1 MNVELRTEDETT
13 IGLGSLTAE
22 IITILLPGDTV
33 SFFDDTVDVIGRF
46 MYVRKH
52 IIVRHGNGYLPD
64 IVIYVR
70 EIDEACNATMRYQ
83 RQS

>member
-1 MNVELRTEDETT
+1 MNVELRTEDEVIIGTGVLTT
-13 IGLGSLTAE
+13 E

-52 IIVRHGNGYLPD
+52 VIVRHGNGYLPD

-70 EIDEACNATMRYQ
+70 EIEEACNATRRYQ
-83 RQS
+83 GQS